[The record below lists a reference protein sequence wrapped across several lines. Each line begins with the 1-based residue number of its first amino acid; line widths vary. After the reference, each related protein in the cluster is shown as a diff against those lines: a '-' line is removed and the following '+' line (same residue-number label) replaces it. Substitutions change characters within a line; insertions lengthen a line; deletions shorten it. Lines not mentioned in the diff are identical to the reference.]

1 MIRTEDLST
10 VMGST
15 LYASDGD
22 KIGKIGQVFLDD
34 ETGQPEFATVNTG
47 FFGSNESYVPLAE
60 ASTTGDGVTVP
71 YSKNQ
76 IKDAPNVNPA
86 DGHLS
91 QDQEQELYSYYGLNY
106 SDSRSDTGLP
116 TTGRDT
122 GTAAMATGGLA
133 PETAGVGNASGP
145 RTGTADETTAAVGRD
160 TSGPTTDDAMT
171 RSEERVHAGTE
182 RVQTG
187 RARLRKWVE
196 TEDVNVTV
204 PVSKERARLVTEP
217 ITDANRGDALD
228 GPDLSEEEH
237 EATLTEERPIVTKET
252 VPVERVR
259 VEKDVEQDEAQV
271 NEQVRKE
278 RIGAEGDLADDG
290 RTGDSV
296 VDLTKTQE
304 RQDR

>member
-22 KIGKIGQVFLDD
+22 KIGKVGQVFLDD
-34 ETGQPEFATVNTG
+34 ETGKPEFATVNTG
-47 FFGSNESYVPLAE
+47 FFGSSESYVPLAE
-60 ASTTGDGVTVP
+60 ASVTGDGVTVP

-76 IKDAPNVNPA
+76 IKDAPNVDPA

-91 QDQEQELYSYYGLNY
+91 QDQEQELYSYYGLPY

-116 TTGRDT
+116 TGTGTETATTGTTGRTDT
-122 GTAAMATGGLA
+122 T
-133 PETAGVGNASGP
+133 
-145 RTGTADETTAAVGRD
+145 RTPSDAVGYD

-171 RSEERVHAGTE
+171 RSEEQVRAGTE
-182 RVQTG
+182 KVQTG

-196 TEDVNVTV
+196 TEDVNMTV
-204 PVSKERARLVTEP
+204 PVSKEKARLVTEP
-217 ITDANRGDALD
+217 ITEGNRDAAFA

-237 EATLTEERPIVTKET
+237 EVTLTEERPVVQKET

-259 VEKDVEQDEAQV
+259 VEKDVVQDEAQV

-278 RIGAEGDLADDG
+278 RIGAEGDLTDSTADGTD
-290 RTGDSV
+290 DV
-296 VDLTKTQE
+296 VDLTKSQE
-304 RQDR
+304 RQNR

>member
-106 SDSRSDTGLP
+106 SDSRSDSGLP
-116 TTGRDT
+116 T
-122 GTAAMATGGLA
+122 GG
-133 PETAGVGNASGP
+133 PETAMT
-145 RTGTADETTAAVGRD
+145 TGTDTYRESGTPRDAVGHD

-171 RSEERVHAGTE
+171 RSEEQVHAGTE
-182 RVQTG
+182 KVQTG
-187 RARLRKWVE
+187 RAKLRKWVE

-217 ITDANRGDALD
+217 ITDANRDEALS
-228 GPDLSEEEH
+228 GPDLSDEEH
-237 EATLTEERPIVTKET
+237 EVTLTEERPVVQKET

-259 VEKDVEQDEAQV
+259 VEKDVEQGEAQI

-278 RIGAEGDLADDG
+278 RIGADGDLADDG
-290 RTGDSV
+290 NV
-296 VDLTKTQE
+296 VDLTKSQE